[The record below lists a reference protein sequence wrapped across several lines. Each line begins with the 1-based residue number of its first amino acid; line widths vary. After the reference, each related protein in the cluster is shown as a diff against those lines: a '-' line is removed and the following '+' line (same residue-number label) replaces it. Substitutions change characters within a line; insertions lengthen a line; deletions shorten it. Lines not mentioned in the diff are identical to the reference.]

1 MYDNRNVLKLIMY
14 TKGLLKMKGGK
25 VRYID
30 SVFPEMYKNDCSNKN
45 YCSCSIISFHFF
57 LFEILRIKNS
67 FSPIMF

>member
-30 SVFPEMYKNDCSNKN
+30 SVFSEMFDKQ
-45 YCSCSIISFHFF
+45 SIKITVQTKITF
-57 LFEILRIKNS
+57 I
-67 FSPIMF
+67 